1 MSNLEKK
8 KLWNILKYGRHLP
21 NRLDID
27 LTSVDECDRV
37 ICSAESPN
45 GIYSSLPE
53 MIETEKGIPFEDW
66 CYSMGIDPEINR
78 YSNRIRYSYDE

>member
-37 ICSAESPN
+37 
-45 GIYSSLPE
+45 
-53 MIETEKGIPFEDW
+53 
-66 CYSMGIDPEINR
+66 
-78 YSNRIRYSYDE
+78 